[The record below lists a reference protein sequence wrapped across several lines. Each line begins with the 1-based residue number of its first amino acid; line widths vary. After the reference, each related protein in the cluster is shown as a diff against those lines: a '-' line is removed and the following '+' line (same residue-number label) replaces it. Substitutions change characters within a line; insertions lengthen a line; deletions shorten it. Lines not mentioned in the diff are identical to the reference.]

1 MTEGNS
7 DKRATLNLTSLCKDE
22 AFFGVS
28 ENLIG
33 NKSCAI
39 TFNLSQ
45 NRSNPLPVDYRFF
58 LSSSVFRVPL
68 DTAPP
73 SKTLYNVVLTC
84 ILYKPIRYI
93 INELTG
99 MYIPLYL
106 QHLFKYSR

>member
-28 ENLIG
+28 DNLIG
-33 NKSCAI
+33 NKSCTI

-68 DTAPP
+68 DTASP

-84 ILYKPIRYI
+84 ILYNTIQYMT
-93 INELTG
+93 NELTFSG
-99 MYIPLYL
+99 MYIP
-106 QHLFKYSR
+106 

>member
-33 NKSCAI
+33 NKCTI

-45 NRSNPLPVDYRFF
+45 NRSNRLPVVYRFF
-58 LSSSVFRVPL
+58 LNISVFRVPL

-73 SKTLYNVVLTC
+73 TKTLYNVVLTC

-93 INELTG
+93 PTELTG

-106 QHLFKYSR
+106 QHLFKYSS

>member
-7 DKRATLNLTSLCKDE
+7 DKRSTLNLTSLCKDE

-45 NRSNPLPVDYRFF
+45 NRSNPLPVVYRFF

-93 INELTG
+93 ITDLTG

-106 QHLFKYSR
+106 